1 MKILI
6 TGSSGFIGS
15 ALKRLLGEKGIEIIT
30 YDIKENPMDDVR
42 NFSSLQAKF
51 IGVDGVVHLAAV
63 SRVKIAHENPLE
75 CINTN
80 IGGTIN
86 VLESVREFISENG
99 RPWVIFGSSREV
111 YGEPVKLPV
120 VETSHRKAIN
130 VYGVSKL
137 SGEELCKVYAENYGL
152 KTRVLRFSNVY
163 TGVNDHLDR
172 VIPKFILQAFNRED
186 LVINGLGEEI
196 FDFTYITDTVQ
207 GIWGCIQEIERN
219 SHLFD
224 DFNISSGIPISL
236 VDLAE
241 LIIKKTE
248 SSSKVKYTA
257 SRSYDVSKFYA
268 DPAKARKK
276 LGFAPKIALEN
287 GINLAI
293 KELKSIK

>member
-51 IGVDGVVHLAAV
+51 ISVDGVVHLAAV